1 MNATFILDTSLL
13 TARSLRALRRLPV
26 FLFVTLIQPMIWLLL
41 FGQLFKSVV
50 QIPGFHAGSGS
61 FLQFLTPGIIM
72 MTALFGGAWAGTTY
86 IQDMD
91 RGVMD
96 RLLTSPVSRGSM
108 MISNL
113 AYQAISIIIQTVV
126 ILGIALA
133 MGARFS
139 GGITGVLVAMVAAV
153 LLVVIFSAL
162 SNAIA
167 LLVRQQQALIG
178 LSQLTTL
185 PLMFLS
191 SAVMDTSLAPSWVRT
206 IARFNP
212 VEWAIVA
219 GREAMLGN
227 TDWSM
232 VWTRL
237 GLLAVVALLM
247 GWVATRAFRAY
258 QRSA

>member
-1 MNATFILDTSLL
+1 M
-13 TARSLRALRRLPV
+13 RRDRG
-26 FLFVTLIQPMIWLLL
+26 PMIWLLL

-50 QIPGFHAGSGS
+50 EIPGFDAGVSS

-72 MTALFGGAWAGTTY
+72 MTALFGGAWAGTGY

-113 AYQAISIIIQTVV
+113 AYQAISVIIQTFI
-126 ILGIALA
+126 ILGVALA
-133 MGARFS
+133 LGARFS
-139 GGITGVLVAMVAAV
+139 GGIAGVLVALVAAV
-153 LLVVIFSAL
+153 LLVVIFAAL

-191 SAVMDTSLAPSWVRT
+191 SAVMDTSLAPAWVRT
-206 IARFNP
+206 IARYNP

-219 GREAMLGN
+219 GREALLG
-227 TDWSM
+227 TPDWS
-232 VWTRL
+232 VIWTRL
-237 GLLAVVALLM
+237 GLLAVVALFM
-247 GWVATRAFRAY
+247 GWLATRAFKAY